1 MVMKKSTIFFL
12 AAFVLSAIGFF
23 AKINGVRIVG
33 DMFLLIAAALFYAF
47 VYFALKRNRRTV

>member
-1 MVMKKSTIFFL
+1 MKKSTIFFL